1 MSAATPSVALIV
13 VAYGHAAQLPA
24 TLDALQNL
32 AYPAARREIV
42 VVDNGDGSSAAVA
55 RSYAGVRVLEPG
67 RNLGFGGGCNLGVAH
82 SNSAIIA
89 LINPDLQPQPNFLQA
104 LVTPLADETVGVAG
118 AKLLYPD
125 NQTIQHAGGYLQDP
139 LLLAQHYGYGKPDRG
154 AFDTAREVEFVTGAA
169 LAMRRSTW
177 DALGDMDESFY
188 PAYYEDADL
197 CLRVRQQGLSIRYEP
212 AAVAIHQEAAAL
224 GKGSATYHRLYH
236 LNRLRL
242 LFKHFPDDWLLQAWL
257 PAELTHLRTTADDA
271 EIAGLQAAYLHWQT
285 VFLHGSSATAT
296 DPLGNTPAYTPDDQS
311 ELEWTLQQVSA
322 KRTIAPLPFRSRL
335 PFVARLRTLWNRTA
349 TEIYLRPLIQQQND
363 YNAAIAELGLAL
375 ARQRRATDAAILCQG
390 MLLAKTLGRTKNQEP
405 NGRTKNKEQR
415 TEN

>member
-1 MSAATPSVALIV
+1 MSTATPSVALIV
-13 VAYGHAAQLPA
+13 VAYGHASQLPA

-32 AYPAARREIV
+32 TYPAARREIIV
-42 VVDNGDGSSAAVA
+42 VENGDGSSAAVA

-67 RNLGFGGGCNLGVAH
+67 RNLGFGGGCNLAVAH

-104 LVTPLADETVGVAG
+104 LVTPLADETVGVVG

-169 LAMRRSTW
+169 LAMRRTTW
-177 DALGDMDESFY
+177 DALGGMDESFY

-197 CLRVRQQGLSIRYEP
+197 CLRVRQQGLSVRYEP

-224 GKGSATYHRLYH
+224 GKASQIYHRLYH

-242 LFKHFPDDWLLQAWL
+242 LFKHFPDDWLLQKWL

-271 EIAGLQAAYLHWQT
+271 EIAGLQAVYLHWQT
-285 VFLHGSSATAT
+285 VFLHGAPTA
-296 DPLGNTPAYTPDDQS
+296 DPLNNPPAYTPDDQS
-311 ELEWTLQQVSA
+311 ELEWTLQQVST

-349 TEIYLRPLIQQQND
+349 TETYLRPLIQQQND
-363 YNAAIAELGLAL
+363 YNAAIAELGQAL

-390 MLLAKTLGRTKNQEP
+390 MLLAKALQRT
-405 NGRTKNKEQR
+405 KEQR
-415 TEN
+415 NKGTNEDQRL